1 MSGRIT
7 IIDIIKVND
16 NQYQLIYK
24 ANSHF
29 KDFLCDNSDVVRYL
43 GEHLEI
49 SPEKAL
55 KQFDDMVKKIG
66 SKHDLFISYLKFLHL
81 I

>member
-1 MSGRIT
+1 MPGRIT
-7 IIDIIKVND
+7 IINIIRVNK
-16 NQYQLIYK
+16 NQHQLIYK

-29 KDFLCDNSDVVRYL
+29 KNFLCDNSDVVRYL
-43 GEHLEI
+43 GKHLEI

-55 KQFDDMVKKIG
+55 KQFNEMVKKIG
-66 SKHDLFISYLKFLHL
+66 SKHDLFVSYLKFLHL

>member
-7 IIDIIKVND
+7 IINIIKAND
-16 NQYQLIYK
+16 YQYQLIYK

-43 GEHLEI
+43 SSHLELNH
-49 SPEKAL
+49 EKAL
-55 KQFDDMVKKIG
+55 KQFNEMVEKTK
-66 SKHDLFISYLKFLHL
+66 SKHDLYLSYLKFLHL